1 MIKSI
6 IKIVHKS
13 IIIYCVITPPLTVL
27 FLLIMGL
34 FGGGSVNL
42 SGWFILWVLSAFY
55 VVSAIIFSQNFREN
69 LFVKLAQIKERDER
83 EEIIVGQAARSTFL
97 LLMGVTLILSCL
109 SIVKLERPLNETSNE
124 KNIQSKYARG
134 FGITF
139 DVNLFENPIRKER
152 SKKNGTNVPVDQ
164 RSLINLSQF
173 SLLILIF
180 LIQLISFHYFSR
192 KLILQQHK
200 ENP

>member
-1 MIKSI
+1 
-6 IKIVHKS
+6 
-13 IIIYCVITPPLTVL
+13 
-27 FLLIMGL
+27 MGL